1 LADHVRQFDAIA
13 GLLEGNLV
21 DDNPEAGQQSRGTT
35 SKKRGGRQPLARHL
49 TRERIVHDLAES
61 EKHCSC
67 CGKDL
72 RLIEEETSEH
82 YAQLRLALKRA
93 GTPIPSNDLWIAAL
107 CRQHD
112 FPVLSK
118 DRHFDRVKGLRRV
131 EW

>member
-1 LADHVRQFDAIA
+1 MIVDTNALSAILDGDSAIA
-13 GLLEGNLV
+13 PVFERADVLAIPVITLGEYRFGISQSKRRAEHENSLQRNL
-21 DDNPEAGQQSRGTT
+21 
-35 SKKRGGRQPLARHL
+35 PLYQIL
-49 TRERIVHDLAES
+49 SIT
-61 EKHCSC
+61 
-67 CGKDL
+67 
-72 RLIEEETSEH
+72 EETSEH

-107 CRQHD
+107 CRQHG

>member
-1 LADHVRQFDAIA
+1 LGLIVDTNALSAILDGEPAIA
-13 GLLEGNLV
+13 PALKRASLLAIPVITLGEYRFGIS
-21 DDNPEAGQQSRGTT
+21 QSKRRAEHET
-35 SKKRGGRQPLARHL
+35 SLQRN
-49 TRERIVHDLAES
+49 
-61 EKHCSC
+61 
-67 CGKDL
+67 L
-72 RLIEEETSEH
+72 RLYRVLNITEETSEH
-82 YAQLRLALKRA
+82 YAQLRLVLKQA